1 VQACDRNLTAGWV
14 KGRNGKFA
22 FYWCWNPRC
31 KDKVHVSR
39 ERLHNAFSYV
49 LAMHPVTGDT
59 LARLPS
65 LAAATWAARK
75 QTIAD
80 AAKQLTRR
88 MNEQT
93 TLNRRLIEAKLRGE
107 VSQADYQM
115 MKSSIDTEMGLIEA
129 ERKSLDSEASTMESL
144 IKKKDEEPVMVAH
157 VWQRATFTQKIEM
170 QRAFFPEGLV
180 FSLKTLFFEP
190 RNQST
195 MQRYSLLF
203 DALVELGVP
212 DGI

>member
-1 VQACDRNLTAGWV
+1 
-14 KGRNGKFA
+14 
-22 FYWCWNPRC
+22 
-31 KDKVHVSR
+31 
-39 ERLHNAFSYV
+39 
-49 LAMHPVTGDT
+49 
-59 LARLPS
+59 
-65 LAAATWAARK
+65 
-75 QTIAD
+75 
-80 AAKQLTRR
+80 
-88 MNEQT
+88 
-93 TLNRRLIEAKLRGE
+93 LNRRLIEAKLRGE